1 MKPNWVKG
9 KRNLLSFIGVVGQ
22 HRGLH
27 VSVSQCD
34 NFSFTTSAL
43 VSAPAL
49 ENKPCG
55 KPRRQQSFASDNGVD
70 PLKAANDNKAWNW
83 GKPHPSIK
91 ITLSIFLGGP
101 SHGMKVHWYA
111 FFGLVIL
118 QWWRVGLGKM
128 HAEDYLWYFADHNT
142 HLDTRVW
149 KNMKIWNCPTNLVY
163 PANYLEYV
171 GIYRVNCILPG
182 LVGDV
187 PGFVKQWNLLVGIKP
202 ITVFDQSSDFGLV
215 YLGSLFKLLI
225 RLIKTPASVGHWKCK
240 TFVTYSRIQHISH
253 DIPPSP
259 MLVSP
264 RLPHRQQKL
273 ALGGHLGPC
282 RASCGQG
289 LREWAQPIT
298 AFSCHQGRWPGPV
311 FPSFHRKRL
320 HCWACMYRSERWPD
334 PVARTEI
341 SAALW
346 PLGGHT
352 ELARW

>member
-1 MKPNWVKG
+1 
-9 KRNLLSFIGVVGQ
+9 
-22 HRGLH
+22 
-27 VSVSQCD
+27 
-34 NFSFTTSAL
+34 
-43 VSAPAL
+43 
-49 ENKPCG
+49 
-55 KPRRQQSFASDNGVD
+55 
-70 PLKAANDNKAWNW
+70 
-83 GKPHPSIK
+83 
-91 ITLSIFLGGP
+91 
-101 SHGMKVHWYA
+101 
-111 FFGLVIL
+111 
-118 QWWRVGLGKM
+118 
-128 HAEDYLWYFADHNT
+128 
-142 HLDTRVW
+142 
-149 KNMKIWNCPTNLVY
+149 
-163 PANYLEYV
+163 
-171 GIYRVNCILPG
+171 
-182 LVGDV
+182 
-187 PGFVKQWNLLVGIKP
+187 
-202 ITVFDQSSDFGLV
+202 LV